1 MIERVEKMHKRMM
14 KAEKLLQKIKIAL
27 DYELINWC
35 IEEIDCDD
43 ERLAIMVEDI
53 LDFPDT
59 LREYANDMRS

>member
-14 KAEKLLQKIKIAL
+14 KAEKLLSKIKIAL
-27 DYELINWC
+27 DTEMINWC

-43 ERLAIMVEDI
+43 ERLAKMVDDI

-59 LREYANDMRS
+59 LREYALDMRS

>member
-14 KAEKLLQKIKIAL
+14 KAEKLLSKIKIAL

-59 LREYANDMRS
+59 LREYALDMRS

>member
-1 MIERVEKMHKRMM
+1 MIERVEKMHKRME
-14 KAEKLLQKIKIAL
+14 KAKKLLDQITIAL
-27 DYELINWC
+27 DTEMVNWC

-59 LREYANDMRS
+59 LREYALDMRS

>member
-1 MIERVEKMHKRMM
+1 MIERVEKMHKKMM

-27 DYELINWC
+27 DYELINYC
-35 IEEIDCDD
+35 IDEIDCDD

-59 LREYANDMRS
+59 LREYALDMRS

>member
-1 MIERVEKMHKRMM
+1 MIERVEKMHKKMM
-14 KAEKLLQKIKIAL
+14 KAEKLLSKIKIAL

-43 ERLAIMVEDI
+43 ERLAQMVDDI

-59 LREYANDMRS
+59 LREYALDMRS

>member
-59 LREYANDMRS
+59 LREYALDMRS

>member
-1 MIERVEKMHKRMM
+1 MIDRVEKIHKRML
-14 KAEKLLQKIKIAL
+14 KVEKQLQKIKIAL

-35 IEEIDCDD
+35 IEELDCDD

-59 LREYANDMRS
+59 LREYANEMRS

>member
-1 MIERVEKMHKRMM
+1 MIERVEKMHRRMM
-14 KAEKLLQKIKIAL
+14 KAEKQLQKIKIAL

-59 LREYANDMRS
+59 LREYALDMRS

>member
-1 MIERVEKMHKRMM
+1 MIERVEKIHKRML
-14 KAEKLLQKIKIAL
+14 KVEKQLQKIVIAL

-35 IEEIDCDD
+35 IEELDCDD

-59 LREYANDMRS
+59 LREYALDMRS